1 MYAALGPRVQPYLWW
16 KQHLTKL
23 QMAQFLI
30 FIAHSAQPLLI
41 DCQYP
46 KVDNCLSV
54 KYLMPCT
61 FPHLSI

>member
-1 MYAALGPRVQPYLWW
+1 MYRYLSNYLHIYAALGPRVQRYLWW

-23 QMAQFLI
+23 QMAQFLV

-46 KVDNCLSV
+46 KVDDCQL
-54 KYLMPCT
+54 
-61 FPHLSI
+61 F